1 MLIRIEEGTHGANW
15 VVMLDSYPVKCSSW
29 LEARDFADKMQSRLN
44 APHELPEVDSVK
56 GSDKTRRHA
65 LMNQ

>member
-1 MLIRIEEGTHGANW
+1 MLIQIEEGTHGANW

-29 LEARDFADKMQSRLN
+29 LEAREFADKMQSRLN
-44 APHELPEVDSVK
+44 APHPLPDNVK
-56 GSDKTRRHA
+56 MPAGAERST

>member
-1 MLIRIEEGTHGANW
+1 MLIQIEEGTHGANW

-29 LEARDFADKMQSRLN
+29 HEARDFADKMQSRLN
-44 APHELPEVDSVK
+44 APHELPEAAKAPVRAERS
-56 GSDKTRRHA
+56 A